1 MQRKAFKMSY
11 PFILQGS
18 NVTVVIDGKPHT
30 ISKTHV
36 TYQKV
41 VDAIKAQDWP
51 TVKSIIDPVK
61 VVLNY
66 GAGNISVKGDQL
78 FWKGQPFAGVLAT
91 RMIAMLQDGFT
102 IEPMVL
108 FMHNLMKNP
117 SKRSVDELY
126 GFLEKNSLPITPD
139 GYFLAYKKVRRDFK
153 DIHSGTMDNSPG
165 TVVEMERNA
174 VDDNKDQ
181 TCSTGLHFCGLSY
194 LDHFGGSDS
203 RTVIV
208 KIDPADVVSIPS
220 DYNGAKGRACRY
232 EVIGEMGVEAKD
244 AFTSSV
250 QSNANGTQTVRAAKP
265 VPEVRVGS
273 SIHKRGYSDGF
284 SGADYSNSYNYGSRE
299 HNAYDVGYEAGLAD
313 RENGDPERYRYVPPT
328 PAGWTRNADGKMTPP
343 PGTTFT
349 AQNPAAQ
356 WPFPSGN
363 K

>member
-1 MQRKAFKMSY
+1 MSY
-11 PFILQGS
+11 PFILQGA

-41 VDAIKAQDWP
+41 VDAIKAMDWP
-51 TVKSIIDPVK
+51 TVKNLIDPVK

-78 FWKGQPFAGVLAT
+78 FWKGQPFAGVLAS
-91 RMIAMLQDGFT
+91 RMIQMLQDGFT
-102 IEPMVL
+102 IDPMVL

-139 GYFLAYKKVRRDFK
+139 GYFLAYKKVRKDFK

-165 TVVEMERNA
+165 TVVEMERNQ

-203 RTVIV
+203 RVVIV

-232 EVIGEMGVEAKD
+232 EVIGEMGVKAED
-244 AFTSSV
+244 AFTAPV
-250 QSNANGTQTVRAAKP
+250 QTNAHGTQTVRAAKP
-265 VPEVRVGS
+265 VPEVRIGDS
-273 SIHKRGYSDGF
+273 AFKHGYSNGFMNLNYHNEYDGKDYTNYDNGYNLGCEDRDD
-284 SGADYSNSYNYGSRE
+284 GA
-299 HNAYDVGYEAGLAD
+299 
-313 RENGDPERYRYVPPT
+313 PERWRYQPKPEQSV
-328 PAGWTRNADGKMTPP
+328 PAGWTRNADGKVTPP

>member
-1 MQRKAFKMSY
+1 MSY
-11 PFILQGS
+11 PFILQGT

-30 ISKTHV
+30 ISRTHV

-41 VDAIKAQDWP
+41 VDAIKSQDWP
-51 TVKSIIDPVK
+51 TVKNLIDPVK

-66 GAGNISVKGDQL
+66 GAGNVSVKGEQL

-91 RMIAMLQDGFT
+91 RMIAMLQDGFS
-102 IEPMVL
+102 IDPMVS

-126 GFLEKNSLPITPD
+126 GFLEKNNLPITPD
-139 GYFLAYKKVRRDFK
+139 GCFLAYKKVRCDFK

-165 TVVEMERNA
+165 TIVEMERNQ

-181 TCSTGLHFCGLSY
+181 TCSAGLHFCGLSY

-203 RTVIV
+203 RVVIV

-244 AFTSSV
+244 AFTAPV
-250 QSNANGTQTVRAAKP
+250 QTNAHGTQTVRAPAPKP
-265 VPEVRVGS
+265 KVNHGPFSKGYTDGYHNKGYLNMPS
-273 SIHKRGYSDGF
+273 SHKERMAYVAGYDA
-284 SGADYSNSYNYGSRE
+284 GAE
-299 HNAYDVGYEAGLAD
+299 D
-313 RENGDPERYRYVPPT
+313 REDGTPERYRYEPKTPT
-328 PAGWTRNADGKMTPP
+328 GLTRNADGKVTPP
-343 PGTTFT
+343 PGTVFK
-349 AQNPAAQ
+349 AQSAA
-356 WPFPSGN
+356 WPFPTKG
-363 K
+363 

>member
-1 MQRKAFKMSY
+1 MSY

-41 VDAIKAQDWP
+41 VDAIKAMDWP
-51 TVKSIIDPVK
+51 TVKNLIDPVK

-78 FWKGQPFAGVLAT
+78 FWKDQPFAGVLAS
-91 RMIAMLQDGFT
+91 RMIQMLQDGFT
-102 IEPMVL
+102 IDPMVL

-139 GYFLAYKKVRRDFK
+139 GYFLAYKKVRKDFK

-165 TVVEMERNA
+165 TVVEMERNQ

-203 RTVIV
+203 RVVIV

-232 EVIGEMGVEAKD
+232 EVIGEMGVKAED
-244 AFTSSV
+244 AFTAPV
-250 QSNANGTQTVRAAKP
+250 QTNAHGTQTVRAAKP

-299 HNAYDVGYEAGLAD
+299 HNAYDVGYEAGLED

-328 PAGWTRNADGKMTPP
+328 PTGWTRNADGKVSPP
-343 PGTTFT
+343 PGTVFK
-349 AQNPAAQ
+349 AQSGPDTS

>member
-1 MQRKAFKMSY
+1 MSY

-41 VDAIKAQDWP
+41 VDAIKAMDWP
-51 TVKSIIDPVK
+51 TVKNLIDPVK

-78 FWKGQPFAGVLAT
+78 FWKGQPFAGVLAS

-102 IEPMVL
+102 IDPMVL

-139 GYFLAYKKVRRDFK
+139 GHFLAYKKVRRDFK

-165 TVVEMERNA
+165 TIVEMERNQ

-194 LDHFGGSDS
+194 LDHFGGNDS
-203 RTVIV
+203 RVVIV

-250 QSNANGTQTVRAAKP
+250 QSNAHGTATVRAPA
-265 VPEVRVGS
+265 PEPKVNHGPFS
-273 SIHKRGYSDGF
+273 KGYSDGF
-284 SGADYSNSYNYGSRE
+284 YGKGYNDNDYTTTSKE
-299 HNAYDVGYEAGLAD
+299 WTAYDSGYDQGTED
-313 RENGDPERYRYVPPT
+313 REDGTPERYRYEPKA
-328 PAGWTRNADGKMTPP
+328 PAGWTRNADGKVTPP
-343 PGTTFT
+343 PGTVFK
-349 AQNPAAQ
+349 AQSAA
-356 WPFPSGN
+356 WPFPTKG
-363 K
+363 